1 MNDIALT
8 KAAADRNAV
17 GVGQGATI
25 GATSEMHYALSRCD
39 DAAANARIALDDVL
53 TKLKP
58 ILGDVPP
65 QETGSQATAK
75 LSRNMTSPLTNALND
90 HANRLEEIVST
101 LNLLY
106 QRITL

>member
-8 KAAADRNAV
+8 KAAAERNAV

-25 GATSEMHYALSRCD
+25 GVASEMHYALTRCE
-39 DAAANARIALDDVL
+39 DATSSARIALDDLLV
-53 TKLKP
+53 KLKP
-58 ILGDVPP
+58 ILGDIPP
-65 QETGSQATAK
+65 QEAGSPTAGK

-90 HANRLEEIVST
+90 HAYRLEEIVST
-101 LNLLY
+101 LNHLY